1 VRQKPVLITE
11 PDARDLEK
19 ICDVLNSKSP
29 NGTELRLL
37 ITIWQRSGPN
47 LQKMLWADHVL
58 WRELQATLDT
68 LYLPTRTGRAHL
80 ALLPTGDP
88 HDAKNVARVMFARFT
103 LNPETDKL
111 GGPCPRCEKYF
122 IRKTAK
128 QSVYCSHRCAS
139 QATAIKRTIEIRQEQ
154 HDKKLEIARE
164 GIIEWE
170 KLRRKR
176 RVKEGWKEWVAAY
189 NPAAEITTRFLTRA
203 VNQGTLQAPSIDERR
218 TNGRTK

>member
-1 VRQKPVLITE
+1 MTGKPVLITE
-11 PDARDLEK
+11 PDARDLAK
-19 ICDVLNSKSP
+19 IRDVLNSKSP
-29 NGTELRLL
+29 DGAELRLL

-58 WRELQATLDT
+58 WRELQATLNP

-80 ALLPTGDP
+80 ALFPAGDS
-88 HDAKNVARVMFARFT
+88 HDAKHVARVMFVGFT

-139 QATAIKRTIEIRQEQ
+139 QATAIKRTLEIRQERHAHKLDVAKEAIAKWNKLSRQ
-154 HDKKLEIARE
+154 HRT
-164 GIIEWE
+164 
-170 KLRRKR
+170 RQ
-176 RVKEGWKEWVAAY
+176 GWKEYVAGY
-189 NPAAEITTRFLTRA
+189 DPDAEITTRFLTRA
-203 VNQGTLQAPSIDERR
+203 VNQNALQAPSTEETR
-218 TNGRTK
+218 TNAKTK